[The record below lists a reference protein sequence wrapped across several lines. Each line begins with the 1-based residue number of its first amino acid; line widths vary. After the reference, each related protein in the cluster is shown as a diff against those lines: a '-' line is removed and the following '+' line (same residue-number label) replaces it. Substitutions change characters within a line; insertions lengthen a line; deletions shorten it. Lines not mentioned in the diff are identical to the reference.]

1 MSKLSRFFVLI
12 VFIGVALWFLYPSIE
27 WYFIMSQKDKDL
39 LTLSQDQLDIQPPE
53 IKKRALQVKNVRKGA
68 LSLGLDLQ
76 GGVNITLQINEE
88 SLSNQLLEK
97 YEFDTN
103 KLSAN
108 YENEFL
114 SASDRALEVL
124 KNRMDQF
131 GVAEPIIRKTFDH
144 RITIELPGLNNPQLI
159 KEALSRVGRLEFKL
173 VDEKSMKKLSEL
185 NVQMPRGY
193 VLSRQDVPQ
202 DFQIPAESEWASYWE
217 NDEFGIPKLK
227 GWYILYKK
235 VELDG
240 TMIST
245 ARPDHDQYGR
255 NYIAFEL
262 TPEGTDIF
270 AEVTGQNIKN
280 RLAIVLDGKV
290 KSAPSI
296 QSEIA
301 GGSGQITGDFTVEE
315 AAFLANVLK
324 AGSLPVK
331 LDIVQ
336 ERIIGASLGEDSIKD
351 GTKAALIGAIIVVVF
366 MIAYYKL
373 SGLFSIISLAFN
385 MLFLVALLAGVRATL
400 TLSGIAGIA
409 LTVGMAVDANV
420 IIYER
425 IREELRRSK
434 NYRHALENGFQ
445 HASATIWDANI
456 TTIIAAFTLYIFGS
470 GTIKG
475 FGITL
480 AFGIIANIF
489 AALFICRLIFDWWLD
504 TFHPEKI
511 SV

>member
-1 MSKLSRFFVLI
+1 MSKLSRFFILI
-12 VFIGVALWFLYPSIE
+12 IIAGISMWFLYPSIE
-27 WYFIMSQKDKDL
+27 WYFIIPQKDKDL
-39 LTLSQDQLDIQPPE
+39 LTLSQDQLDVQSSE
-53 IKKRALQVKNVRKGA
+53 IKKRALQVKTTRKGA
-68 LSLGLDLQ
+68 LNLGLDLQ
-76 GGVNITLQINEE
+76 GGVNITLQVNEE

-103 KLSAN
+103 KLSVN
-108 YENEFL
+108 YADEFL
-114 SASDRALEVL
+114 SASERALEVL

-131 GVAEPIIRKTFDH
+131 GVAEPIIRKTFDN

-159 KEALSRVGRLEFKL
+159 REALSKVGRLEFKL
-173 VDEKSMKKLSEL
+173 VDEKSMKRLLEL
-185 NVQMPRGY
+185 NVPMYNGY
-193 VLSRQDVPQ
+193 ILSRQDVPS

-240 TMIST
+240 TMISM
-245 ARPDHDQYGR
+245 ARPDHDQYGKD
-255 NYIAFEL
+255 YIAFEL
-262 TPEGTDIF
+262 TPEGADIF
-270 AEVTGQNIKN
+270 GEVTGQNIQN

-290 KSAPSI
+290 KSAPAI
-296 QSEIA
+296 QNEIS
-301 GGSGQITGDFTVEE
+301 GGIGQIKGNFTFEE
-315 AAFLANVLK
+315 ASLLANVLK

-336 ERIIGASLGEDSIKD
+336 ERIIGASLGEDSIRD
-351 GTKAALIGAIIVVVF
+351 GARAALIGAIIVVIF
-366 MIAYYKL
+366 MILYYKL
-373 SGLFSIISLAFN
+373 SGVFSIVGLSFN
-385 MLFLVALLAGVRATL
+385 MFFLIALLAGVRATL

-409 LTVGMAVDANV
+409 LTIGMAVDANV
-420 IIYER
+420 LIYER

-445 HASATIWDANI
+445 HASATIWDANL
-456 TTIIAAFTLYIFGS
+456 TTLIAAFTLYIFGS
-470 GTIKG
+470 GTIRG

-489 AALFICRLIFDWWLD
+489 AALFICRLVFDWYID
-504 TFHPEKI
+504 TFHPQRFSI
-511 SV
+511 